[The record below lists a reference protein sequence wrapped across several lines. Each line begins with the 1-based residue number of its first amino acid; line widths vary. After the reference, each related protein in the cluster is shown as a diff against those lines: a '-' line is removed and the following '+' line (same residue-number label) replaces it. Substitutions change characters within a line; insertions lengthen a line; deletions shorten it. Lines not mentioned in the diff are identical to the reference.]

1 MSYERVVSDYNE
13 LLRRDFMNFL
23 ERCFRQLNPHQEFSD
38 VPHLRVIAAKLADC
52 IQGRGSRRLMI
63 CLPPRSLKSITVSVA
78 FVAWLLGHYPWI
90 RIIDAS
96 YGQDLADKHARDTR
110 TIMTSP
116 FYRRLFP
123 HTCIAKKNSI
133 ADFETTLQG
142 FRMTTSVNGTLTGRG
157 AEVLILDDILKPNE
171 ALSEVRREAVNEWY
185 DNTLLSRL
193 NNKESGIIII
203 VMHRL
208 HENDLIG
215 YLLEREDGW
224 EVLSF
229 PAIAEQDEDY
239 TVQTA
244 LGPFQYT
251 RKVGDVLDPTRE
263 SLQTL
268 NAIKSQVGS
277 YTFAGQYQQNPT
289 PVGGNMVLRDWLQY
303 YDPAAPLPR
312 FSTVL
317 QSWDTANKSGELN
330 DYSVCTTWGFHDA
343 RYYLLDV
350 YRQKLDYPTL
360 RRKVLEQLARY
371 KPQIILIEDRASGTQ
386 LIQDLKYESGQR
398 IRPYDPPPQTD
409 KIMRLHSQTAHFE
422 AGKVLLPSAA
432 PWLDEYVRE
441 LTSFPGA
448 KHDDQVDSTTQ
459 ALDYMSQDGSGMEVW
474 KKLGRG

>member
-1 MSYERVVSDYNE
+1 
-13 LLRRDFMNFL
+13 
-23 ERCFRQLNPHQEFSD
+23 
-38 VPHLRVIAAKLADC
+38 
-52 IQGRGSRRLMI
+52 
-63 CLPPRSLKSITVSVA
+63 
-78 FVAWLLGHYPWI
+78 
-90 RIIDAS
+90 
-96 YGQDLADKHARDTR
+96 
-110 TIMTSP
+110 
-116 FYRRLFP
+116 
-123 HTCIAKKNSI
+123 
-133 ADFETTLQG
+133 
-142 FRMTTSVNGTLTGRG
+142 
-157 AEVLILDDILKPNE
+157 LKPNE

-215 YLLEREDGW
+215 YLLGRGEDW

-244 LGPFQYT
+244 LGPFRYT
-251 RKVGDVLDPTRE
+251 RKVGDVLDPSRE

-268 NAIKSQVGS
+268 SAIKSQVGG

-303 YDPAAPLPR
+303 YDPAAPLHR

-330 DYSVCTTWGFHDA
+330 DYSVCTTWGVHDA

-360 RRKVLEQLARY
+360 RRKVLEQLAKC

-386 LIQDLKYESGQR
+386 LIQDLMYESGQR
-398 IRPYDPPPQTD
+398 IKPYDPPPQTD

-422 AGKVLLPSAA
+422 GGKVLLPSSA

-459 ALDYMSQDGSGMEVW
+459 ALDYMSQDSGGMEVW